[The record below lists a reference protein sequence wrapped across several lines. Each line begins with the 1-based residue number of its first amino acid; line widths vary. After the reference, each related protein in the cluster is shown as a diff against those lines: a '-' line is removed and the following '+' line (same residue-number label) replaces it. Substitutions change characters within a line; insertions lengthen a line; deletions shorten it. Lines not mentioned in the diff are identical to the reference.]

1 MDAAWA
7 SGIRYFD
14 AARSYGKSEEFLRG
28 WLKSRNVAPDQVA
41 VGSKWGYRYTAN
53 WRIDTGGEP
62 HEVKDHSAEHFAA
75 QSVETLALLGE
86 YINLY
91 QIHSATLE
99 SGVLDDEKVVYHTLA
114 REYSVPRRKSARSLT
129 QDIWETL
136 THNRSFAH
144 SRAALQGWAPPSTP
158 VANTPSFASQRESPL
173 TKWRRANSRFSLDP
187 STRF

>member
-28 WLKSRNVAPDQVA
+28 WLESRNVAPDQVA

-99 SGVLDDEKVVYHTLA
+99 SGVLDDEKVVPSQHNC
-114 REYSVPRRKSARSLT
+114 REYAMPRHTCARSRT
-129 QDIWETL
+129 HTIREKL
-136 THNRSFAH
+136 THTNSCARALLNKTGLLPPPLYRH
-144 SRAALQGWAPPSTP
+144 SAALSLNLT
-158 VANTPSFASQRESPL
+158 TPSPPPPPPPPPPPGFVA
-173 TKWRRANSRFSLDP
+173 F
-187 STRF
+187 